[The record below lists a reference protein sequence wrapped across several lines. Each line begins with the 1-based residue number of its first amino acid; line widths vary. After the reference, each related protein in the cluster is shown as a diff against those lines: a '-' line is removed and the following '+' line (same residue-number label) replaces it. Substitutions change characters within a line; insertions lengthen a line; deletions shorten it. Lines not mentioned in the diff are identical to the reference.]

1 MAADPITQRLT
12 APGAPFEMEAATVA
26 GVPLRVWKH
35 AAPSLA
41 AILSASRAYGDRT
54 LCVYEG
60 ERTSFEEHFQRA
72 ARLANALVNR
82 FGVRKGDRVAIAM
95 RNYPE
100 WPVAFFGAAAAG
112 AVVVPLN
119 AWGTGT
125 ELAHALVDSG
135 SQVLVADAARIERL
149 AVHGGA
155 LPIRTRIAV
164 RAESGAAEASL
175 EDLVAPGSGD
185 VDLPDVALGPD
196 DDATIFYSSG
206 TTGRPKGALGTH
218 RNICGNAVSLAFV
231 GARAALRAG
240 LSPEELAARAS
251 QPQVQLLSVPLFHVT
266 GCHGVLLGSL
276 VQGGK
281 LVMMHRWDP
290 ERALE
295 LIESEGVTGFGG
307 VPAMVW
313 QLLDAPSFSKRDTH
327 TLQSISYG
335 GAPAPPALLQGIAE
349 AFPNAAA
356 ANGYGITETSSVI
369 SLNTGADYRERP
381 ESVGLP
387 LPICDLR
394 VVDESGRDLPAGE
407 LGELHVRG
415 PNVVKGYWNAAAGTA
430 DRFEGGWFETGDLA
444 RLASDGF
451 LTIVDRAKDVVIRG
465 GENVYCAEVEGALF
479 EHPDVEEAAVIGVP
493 HPVLGEEVGAVVRL
507 RAGRAPTQDD
517 LRQHVATRLAS
528 FKVPTHVWIDPEPL
542 PRNPAGKIL
551 KRALRERFIPAD
563 G

>member
-1 MAADPITQRLT
+1 MAVDPITRRLI
-12 APGAPFEMEAATVA
+12 APGAPFEMELQTLG
-26 GVPLRVWKH
+26 GVPLRVWKN
-35 AAPSLA
+35 APPSLSA
-41 AILSASRAYGDRT
+41 VLTASRAHGDT
-54 LCVYEG
+54 TFCVYEA
-60 ERTSFEEHFQRA
+60 ERISFEGHFQRA
-72 ARLANALVNR
+72 ARFANALVDR

-119 AWGTGT
+119 AWGTGA

-135 SQVLVADAARIERL
+135 SEVLVADAARIERL
-149 AVHGGA
+149 AEHRRA
-155 LPIRTRIAV
+155 LTIRTLIAV
-164 RAESGAAEASL
+164 RAEDAAGDEPFEDLIAAGSEAAE
-175 EDLVAPGSGD
+175 
-185 VDLPDVALGPD
+185 LPDVPLHPD

-206 TTGRPKGALGTH
+206 TTGKPKGALGTH
-218 RNICGNAVSLAFV
+218 RNICGNAVSLSFV

-251 QPQVQLLSVPLFHVT
+251 QRQVYLLSVPLFHVT

-295 LIESEGVTGFGG
+295 LIEAEGVTSFGG

-313 QLLDAPSFSKRDTH
+313 QLLDAPSFSKRDTD

-356 ANGYGITETSSVI
+356 ANGYGITETSSVL
-369 SLNTGADYRERP
+369 SLNAGADYLERP

-394 VVDESGRDLPAGE
+394 VVDESGQELPAGE

-415 PNVVKGYWNAAAGTA
+415 PNVVKGYWNAAARTA
-430 DRFEGGWFETGDLA
+430 DGFEGGWFRTGDLA
-444 RLASDGF
+444 RFESDGF
-451 LTIVDRAKDVVIRG
+451 LTIVDRAKDVVIRA
-465 GENVYCAEVEGALF
+465 GENVYCAEVEAALF

-493 HPVLGEEVGAVVRL
+493 HPVLGEEVGAVVRT
-507 RAGRAPTQDD
+507 RAGRSTTQED
-517 LRQHVATRLAS
+517 LREHVAARLAG
-528 FKVPTHVWIDPEPL
+528 FKVPTHVWLDPEPL
-542 PRNPAGKIL
+542 PRNAAGKIL
-551 KRALRERFIPAD
+551 KRDLRERWLRA
-563 G
+563 GS